1 MSTDAGPGGTEPA
14 DEFSWLPGN
23 AAEAGVA
30 PGRLLPVRRTGAVT
44 ARGGLSALQWGAAPP
59 AVVLL
64 HGGGQNAHTWDT
76 VLAALGA
83 PALAVDLPGHGHS
96 DWRGDR
102 DYAPRGNAEA
112 VAEAL
117 TAWGVGGLPVVGMS
131 LGGLTA
137 LALAARSPGLAT

>member
-1 MSTDAGPGGTEPA
+1 MSTDADAGETEPA
-14 DEFSWLPGN
+14 DEFSWLPEN
-23 AAEAGVA
+23 AAEAGVPA
-30 PGRLLPVRRTGAVT
+30 GRLLPVRRVGAGT
-44 ARGGLSALQWGAAPP
+44 AHGGLSALRWGDAPP
-59 AVVLL
+59 ALVLL

-76 VLAALGA
+76 VLAALGV

-96 DWRGDR
+96 DWREDR
-102 DYAPRGNAEA
+102 NYAPRGNAEA